1 MLYEK
6 LTGNQK
12 VTAPKW
18 KLTLKIPLKAYWL
31 KIRLSS
37 KLSRKQRYCLNQMT
51 RKTDDDVTATW
62 IELHLTKTIWTALTG
77 SSKSTK
83 STSIKYL
90 GPRFLSLQ
98 LPGSSLLLLDIVH
111 ACNDVLNT
119 SDKPETTPRTEAV
132 SILANLLCLPDDLST
147 VSVLQPEPVLTVLS
161 SCPDIKVLLISA
173 LQNCVFN

>member
-1 MLYEK
+1 
-6 LTGNQK
+6 
-12 VTAPKW
+12 
-18 KLTLKIPLKAYWL
+18 
-31 KIRLSS
+31 
-37 KLSRKQRYCLNQMT
+37 MT
-51 RKTDDDVTATW
+51 P
-62 IELHLTKTIWTALTG
+62 ILTALTG

-161 SCPDIKVLLISA
+161 SCPDIKVLTYR
-173 LQNCVFN
+173 LQIVGLFTTKLF